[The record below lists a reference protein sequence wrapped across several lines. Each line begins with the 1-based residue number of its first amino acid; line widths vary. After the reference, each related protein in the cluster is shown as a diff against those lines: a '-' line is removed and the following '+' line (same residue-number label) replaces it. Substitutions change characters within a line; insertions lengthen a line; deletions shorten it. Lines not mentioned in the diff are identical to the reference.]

1 MLRFVAGSPLTSITI
16 FGSCS
21 KHFLLVFSQEDGG
34 AAASDGDDDDDDDD
48 DCRLMCFPSLCRIL
62 VQSSCITT
70 WWSTCCFRTIHCDRL
85 SLSLFMLLS
94 EGATGSSE
102 FLALSTKLRARVSLR

>member
-48 DCRLMCFPSLCRIL
+48 DCRLM
-62 VQSSCITT
+62 
-70 WWSTCCFRTIHCDRL
+70 
-85 SLSLFMLLS
+85 
-94 EGATGSSE
+94 
-102 FLALSTKLRARVSLR
+102 